1 MKSIHRY
8 LLFSLI
14 AALLFGTLLIS
25 LFLYKKSKHEINELY
40 DSNMQALASVIN
52 AQYLSFNAIH
62 QPISGVGKHSQR
74 KEIHREEE
82 FLVQIWK
89 LSGEYVYA
97 SHPLIDFPRQA
108 QSGFFTTRHK
118 QKKWRV
124 YTLETDQ
131 GFIQISQP
139 QTARNLYIGE
149 LAAGLIFPLLLQIP
163 LIGAFIWIAVG
174 KSLRPLQRVSTAIQS
189 RSAVSLDHLPTESLP
204 IEICPVI
211 DELNHLL
218 TRLGKALAMQQ
229 SFTAD
234 AAHELRTPLAALQLQ
249 VDTLARSQD
258 DVERHTAVTA
268 LQRGIMRAGSLVN
281 QLLTLARLGP
291 EFSRQS
297 DIVELNQIVRAEIEQ
312 HLDQAVAR
320 HIDLGFS
327 AAEPIFLEAHAASLH
342 IMLSNLIDNAIRYSP
357 ENGKVDIR
365 TYYTDAEVVLEVQDN
380 ASPIGS
386 QDRERIFERF
396 YRGSS
401 SNGVSGSGLGLAIV
415 ADIVQQHHAC
425 ITVKTRCD
433 VLGNTFIVSF
443 PKLSLATTLI

>member
-8 LLFSLI
+8 LLLSLI

-25 LFLYKKSKHEINELY
+25 FFLYKKSRYEINELY

-62 QPISGVGKHSQR
+62 QPISGVGKHSRR
-74 KEIHREEE
+74 KKIQREEE
-82 FLVQIWK
+82 FLVQIWN
-89 LSGEYVYA
+89 LAGEYVYV

-108 QSGFFTTRHK
+108 ESGFFTTRHE

-124 YTLETDQ
+124 YTLKTDQ
-131 GFIQISQP
+131 GFIQVSQP
-139 QTARNLYIGE
+139 QTARDLYIGE
-149 LAAGLIFPLLLQIP
+149 LAAGLILPLLLQIP

-174 KSLRPLQRVSTAIQS
+174 KSLRPLQQVSIAIQS
-189 RSAVSLDHLPTESLP
+189 RSAASLDHLPTESLP

-229 SFTAD
+229 NFTAD

-249 VDTLARSQD
+249 VDALARSQD
-258 DVERHTAVTA
+258 DVERHAAIAA
-268 LQRGIMRAGSLVN
+268 LQRGIIRAGSLVN

-291 EFSRQS
+291 EFSRQY
-297 DIVELNQIVRAEIEQ
+297 DIVELNHIARIEIEQ

-327 AAEPIFLEAHAASLH
+327 AVEPIFLEAHVAGLH

-357 ENGKVDIR
+357 ENSKVDVLI
-365 TYYTDAEVVLEVQDN
+365 YYTDDEVVLEVQDN
-380 ASPIGS
+380 ASPIGNR
-386 QDRERIFERF
+386 DRERIFERF
-396 YRGSS
+396 YRGATG
-401 SNGVSGSGLGLAIV
+401 NGVSGSGLGLAIV
-415 ADIVQQHHAC
+415 GDIVQQHHAR
-425 ITVKTRCD
+425 IMVRTRCD
-433 VLGNTFIVSF
+433 VPGNTFVVSF
-443 PKLSLATTLI
+443 PRLSLATTLI